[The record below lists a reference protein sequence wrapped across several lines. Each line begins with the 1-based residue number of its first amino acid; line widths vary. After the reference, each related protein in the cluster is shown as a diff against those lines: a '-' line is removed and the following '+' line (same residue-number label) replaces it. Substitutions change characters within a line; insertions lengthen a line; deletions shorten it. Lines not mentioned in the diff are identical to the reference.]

1 MTANDNISP
10 LMLFIFYAFY
20 STVFV
25 VSIVGNIWVLAT
37 CYKSFKRNHSFP
49 LMWLVTNLAS
59 ADLLFTFL
67 SLFNA
72 VSILWRWVGGDVT
85 CKLQGFLIETSYTT
99 SITTLVI
106 ISYQRLKAVTDPFSV
121 RVGSWSNRVYAK
133 IAIIWVCCLAIC
145 SPLAH
150 IYRIETNAD
159 GRTVCAN
166 TTWGTTGRQIY
177 YSFHAIF
184 FFLLPLLYM
193 IFTQGNIFR
202 ALRTRVLPM
211 SNSVI
216 VTSNNRHKKVAKTL
230 VALTTAF
237 ALCWSPF
244 MITRTLLY
252 FYLVSPGVVWRGS
265 QLLILLNTALDP
277 LLYGFYGGE
286 LKSILRNVFR
296 CNYWNRAE
304 SHANSIMTFERS
316 QQSLR
321 LNRTHATSGRSQ
333 RETKAVSQ
341 ENIKNRLSFY

>member
-1 MTANDNISP
+1 MTTNDNISP
-10 LMLFIFYAFY
+10 FMFIVFYAFY

-37 CYKSFKRNHSFP
+37 CYKNFKRNHDFP

-72 VSILWRWVGGDVT
+72 VSFQWRWVGGDAT
-85 CKLQGFLIETSYTT
+85 CKLQGFLIEASYTT
-99 SITTLVI
+99 SITTLMT
-106 ISYQRLKAVTDPFSV
+106 ISYQRLKAITDPFSA
-121 RVGSWSNRVYAK
+121 RVGAWPNREYGK
-133 IAIIWVCCLAIC
+133 IAIIWVSCLAIC

-150 IYRIETNAD
+150 IYRVETNAD

-177 YSFHAIF
+177 YSLHAIF
-184 FFLLPLLYM
+184 FFVLLLLYM

-202 ALRTRVLPM
+202 ALRTRVLPI

-216 VTSNNRHKKVAKTL
+216 VTSNNRHKKVARTL

-244 MITRTLLY
+244 MIARTLLY
-252 FYLVSPGVVWRGS
+252 FYLISPGLVWRGS
-265 QLLILLNTALDP
+265 QLLIFLNTALDP

-286 LKSILRNVFR
+286 LKHILRKVFR

-304 SHANSIMTFERS
+304 SGANSTMTLERS
-316 QQSLR
+316 QQSLG
-321 LNRTHATSGRSQ
+321 LHRTRATITQG
-333 RETKAVSQ
+333 
-341 ENIKNRLSFY
+341 NKNRITREY